1 MARLLLCAV
10 MLMLPATGAARS
22 ARVATPTFSLEGG
35 EYSTVITVAVRVT
48 TPGAVIRFT
57 MNGLDP
63 TEFDPVIVSGSTLAI
78 NTSLTLKARAW
89 KTGLRPSAVQT
100 ATYTLVRGLTPP
112 PALPVGPGDAAAGWV
127 HAVLALPDGRVRV
140 LGPRARPVESLIGIR
155 TVAMHADQALAV
167 TWDGLVYAWDTA
179 RPQPDLI
186 DGLKDVVEVAAGRA
200 HFLAL
205 TSDGRV
211 YAWGQNRHGQLGTG
225 SRRSRQ
231 RPTEVA
237 GLTDVT
243 AVAAGALHSAA
254 ITSAGELYVWGGN
267 ATAQLG
273 DGTRRD
279 RLRPV
284 RLELPD
290 VAEVAAGDAH
300 TLARREDGSVYAWGF
315 GRQGQL
321 GTGSRHTA
329 VRPVQVADLAAWTIA
344 AGGHSSAAVRR
355 DGSLVMW
362 GANESGQLGDGT
374 RRRRTRP
381 TVVAGP
387 TGISTLAI
395 GARHAVAVTAAGEV
409 WTWGGGVRRELAPAV
424 LMTGI
429 PDWGPPFGAPAEL
442 NAPLIEPPTATYT
455 SAQTVTITTLDPDV
469 VIRYTVDGSEPTSES
484 PAYSGPFVVSS
495 AAIVTARSFATAG
508 AAASPATSVTL
519 TFYYGVLPPPTATP
533 DGGPFMASP
542 VVSLASIPGATIR
555 YTMDGSLPHEAS
567 PVFVH
572 PVAIPPNGGVLQAQ
586 AFHTDWAPS
595 AILVESYTI
604 DNTAPAIDIDVSPA
618 LRPGWMTEPVTVSF
632 RCEDDS
638 GTVFCPAPIRVE
650 TDGADQIIS
659 GTARDEAGNQ
669 STASIRV
676 SVDLSPPVVA
686 ISLND
691 EGTTAEDTV
700 TLAGTVADAGSGV
713 ATVLCHGEPVPVASG
728 GVNCTVSLQPGVNH
742 LTLHAVDAL
751 GHNASAGLTVTRVGV
766 SSSITLSPAERAM
779 LVQEVGALSLR
790 DDFGAMVE
798 GALWTSS
805 DTNVVQLS
813 EDDPPRLTA
822 MTPGRATITAVKDG
836 LASEAVITVYPGVE
850 LPAGTTR
857 WTLAPAAGVMEL
869 PIYTHRVEPSVPDL
883 FTVETTEWGNATLRA
898 VSAEGEVLWQQH
910 SPGIPLMGDSFGG
923 VVSGVLYDV
932 NQGDDFRAYVRLGRA
947 GGVGPWRYESPG
959 ALLKPAQAA
968 DGTIYAVEYLL
979 GKVEFDQS
987 EIWDKYFI
995 AIDGKNGR
1003 LLQRVFLGREVDR
1016 FVTQN
1021 PQLPQCRHKH
1031 AESAPE
1037 TMGPIAGGDGRGYLL
1052 VRRFHRIKTAS
1063 CTEPTHV
1070 RPARTIDVG
1079 VDMVI
1084 LSPMARPATE
1094 TVFAH
1099 RCDQPLGSVVVC
1111 DAPANPVQVLADGLG
1126 GIIAIFTRI
1135 TQITGAVGVR
1145 EAEIVRWDADGA
1157 RQQWIDDQ
1165 RTSIALVG
1173 QGGMALVFDTA
1184 GTRSMNVTTWTPY
1197 WTRQLFDLAAVAPL
1211 PDGRLAV
1218 QQVST
1223 NEIRTL
1229 DEHGQLQPET
1239 TPLGLAQGTAVHE
1252 FGQWMG
1258 LRSGSLA
1265 AVAGRFE
1272 DAARWLFGGNRQN
1285 QNAVRR
1291 PGIGVFA
1298 KGHRLIG
1305 LFTTIFHASLRIT
1318 PSDPEHWMAHAR
1330 FGQYFRDFI
1339 DDSGATRPATDVF
1352 GNPSATIGGGP
1363 YGPNG
1368 EDTTTFCLFNSI
1380 LEGRANRPKDQL
1392 TSPSYWE
1399 RLALP
1404 GSTNAFIER
1413 LFELDARYDDSL
1425 TYECLPDDPE
1435 EYNSNSYL
1443 AGLLGTAGVPKPLFP
1458 RLFPWMFPGWIK
1470 PVPAKYFH
1478 P

>member
-10 MLMLPATGAARS
+10 MLMLPATLAARS
-22 ARVATPTFSLEGG
+22 ARVATPTFSLQGG
-35 EYSTVITVAVRVT
+35 EYSTVITVTVRVN

-89 KTGLRPSAVQT
+89 KAGLRPSAVHK
-100 ATYTLVRGLTPP
+100 ATYTMVRGLTPP
-112 PALPVGPGDAAAGWV
+112 LALPVGPGDAAAGWA
-127 HAVLALPDGRVRV
+127 HAVLALPDGRVHV

-155 TVAMHADQALAV
+155 RVAMHADRALAV
-167 TWDGLVYAWDTA
+167 TWDGLVYSWDTA
-179 RPQPDLI
+179 RTQPDLI

-205 TSDGRV
+205 TADGRV
-211 YAWGQNRHGQLGTG
+211 YAWGQNHHGQLGTG
-225 SRRSRQ
+225 SRRARL

-243 AVAAGALHSAA
+243 AVAAGAMHSAA

-273 DGTRRD
+273 DGSRRD

-284 RLELPD
+284 RLDLPD

-300 TLARREDGSVYAWGF
+300 TLARRVDGSVYAWGF

-321 GTGSRHTA
+321 GTGSQRTA
-329 VRPVQVADLAAWTIA
+329 VRPVRVTDLSAWAIA

-381 TVVAGP
+381 GVVAGP

-409 WTWGGGVRRELAPAV
+409 WTWGGGIRGELAPAV
-424 LMTGI
+424 LLTGI
-429 PDWGPPFGAPAEL
+429 PDWGPPFGAPVEL

-455 SAQTVTITTLDPDV
+455 SAQTVTISTLDPDV
-469 VIRYTVDGSEPTSES
+469 VIRYTVDGSEPTSGS

-533 DGGPFMASP
+533 DGGPFMESP

-555 YTMDGSLPHEAS
+555 YTIDGSLPHEAS

-572 PVAIPPNGGVLQAQ
+572 PVAMPPDGGVLQAQ
-586 AFHTDWAPS
+586 AFHVDWAPS
-595 AILVESYTI
+595 ALLVESYTI

-618 LRPGWMTEPVTVSF
+618 LRPGWMTEPVVVSF

-669 STASIRV
+669 STASITV
-676 SVDLSPPVVA
+676 SVDLSPPVVV

-691 EGTTAEDTV
+691 DGTTAEE
-700 TLAGTVADAGSGV
+700 TLTFAGTVADAGSGV
-713 ATVLCHGEPVPVASG
+713 AAILCHGEPVPVASG
-728 GVNCTVSLQPGVNH
+728 GVNCTVGLRPGVNH
-742 LTLHAVDAL
+742 LTLHAVDAV
-751 GHNASAGLTVTRVGV
+751 GHNASAGLTITRVGV

-779 LVQEVGALSLR
+779 LVQEVGTLSLR
-790 DDFGAMVE
+790 DDFGAVVE
-798 GALWTSS
+798 RAVWTSS

-813 EDDPPRLTA
+813 ESDPPRLTA
-822 MTPGRATITAVKDG
+822 MTPGRATITAVKDE
-836 LASEAVITVYPGVE
+836 LVAEAAVTVYPGVE

-857 WTLAPAAGVMEL
+857 WTLAPAAGVMEP
-869 PIYTHRVEPSVPDL
+869 PIYTHRVDPSVPDL
-883 FTVETTEWGNATLRA
+883 FTVETTTWGSATLRA
-898 VSAEGEVLWQQH
+898 VSADGEVWGQQH
-910 SPGIPLMGDSFGG
+910 SPGMPLMGDAFGG
-923 VVSGVLYDV
+923 VVAGVLYDLD
-932 NQGDDFRAYVRLGRA
+932 QGDDFRAYVRLGRA
-947 GGVGPWRYESPG
+947 GGVAPWRYESPG

-979 GKVEFDQS
+979 GKVAFDQS
-987 EIWDKYFI
+987 EIWDKYFV
-995 AIDGKNGR
+995 AIDGRTGR
-1003 LLQRVFLGREVDR
+1003 LFQRVFLGREVDR

-1031 AESAPE
+1031 AEWAPD
-1037 TMGPIAGGDGRGYLL
+1037 TVGPIAGGDGRGYLL
-1052 VRRFHRIKTAS
+1052 VRRYHRTRTAS

-1070 RPARTIDVG
+1070 RPDRVIDVG

-1084 LSPMARPATE
+1084 LSPTAPPATD
-1094 TVFAH
+1094 TVSAH
-1099 RCDQPLGSVVVC
+1099 RCEQPLGGVVVC
-1111 DAPANPVQVLADGLG
+1111 DAPANPVQILADGLG
-1126 GIIAIFTRI
+1126 GILAIATRI
-1135 TQITGAVGVR
+1135 TKVAGAVATR
-1145 EAEIVRWDADGA
+1145 EADIVRWAADGT
-1157 RQQWIDDQ
+1157 RQAWIDDQ
-1165 RTSIALVG
+1165 RTSISLVG
-1173 QGGMALVFDTA
+1173 QAGMALVFTTA
-1184 GTRSMNVTTWTPY
+1184 GVRSMNVTTWTPH
-1197 WTRQLFDLAAVAPL
+1197 WSRQLFDLAAVAPL
-1211 PDGRLAV
+1211 PDGSLAV

-1229 DEHGQLQPET
+1229 DPTGQLQPGRA
-1239 TPLGLAQGTAVHE
+1239 PLGLAEGTAVHE

-1258 LRSGSLA
+1258 LRAGWLT
-1265 AVAGRFE
+1265 AVAGRLD
-1272 DAARWLFGGNRQN
+1272 DATRWSFQGNRQG
-1285 QNAVRR
+1285 QQRARLPGFGIWLKTHNA
-1291 PGIGVFA
+1291 IGAVA
-1298 KGHRLIG
+1298 VQH
-1305 LFTTIFHASLRIT
+1305 TSLRIT
-1318 PSDPEHWMAHAR
+1318 PFDQDWLLANRRLFESCPSDH
-1330 FGQYFRDFI
+1330 
-1339 DDSGATRPATDVF
+1339 DSGECRFLGKDVF
-1352 GNPSATIGGGP
+1352 DNLFFTMGAGLGAA
-1363 YGPNG
+1363 
-1368 EDTTTFCLFNSI
+1368 DTSVECQGTLI
-1380 LEGRANRPKDQL
+1380 KGYLRPKDV
-1392 TSPSYWE
+1392 SAPPAVRMRE
-1399 RLALP
+1399 LP
-1404 GSTNAFIER
+1404 LDPLLQNLWIRSLMR
-1413 LFELDARYDDSL
+1413 HFEGYQDN
-1425 TYECLPDDPE
+1425 LPYHCFPE
-1435 EYNSNSYL
+1435 TFHGFYNSNSFTR
-1443 AGLLGTAGVPKPLFP
+1443 GLLDASRVPHDGTPPT
-1458 RLFPWMFPGWIK
+1458 RLTPGWNT
-1470 PVPAKYFH
+1470 PVPVEYF
-1478 P
+1478 PPK